1 MTLQQVKAQ
10 IYNLGTYKQQKIE
23 AYGAMKK
30 ELWEKVRDQVL
41 YQSEAELRLE
51 NFKKEADQYSD
62 NEFANILA
70 KLENFE
76 QTELEKIKS
85 EYETVTADNVAE
97 LNLLSTMKV
106 SEQELLSYL
115 EKYKRNPLAIKK
127 LHEIG
132 AANNI
137 ALPSYILK
145 EDRLAELL
153 NVFKRYAKSY
163 HETPIVDSNGS
174 ASDLAFML
182 VLASDELNTALE
194 TYSNHFDTA
203 LGLSTMILLSCVA
216 PLMAKPRT

>member
-1 MTLQQVKAQ
+1 MTLQQIKAQ

-23 AYGAMKK
+23 AYGKMKK
-30 ELWEKVRDQVL
+30 GLLEKVRDQVL

-62 NEFANILA
+62 TEFVNILA

-153 NVFKRYAKSY
+153 KVFKQHAKSY
-163 HETPIVDSNGS
+163 HDTPIIDSNGS

-203 LGLSTMILLSCVA
+203 LGLSEG
-216 PLMAKPRT
+216 

>member
-1 MTLQQVKAQ
+1 MTLQQIKAQ

-62 NEFANILA
+62 TEFTNILA

-76 QTELEKIKS
+76 QTELEQIKS

-97 LNLLSTMKV
+97 LNLLGTMKV
-106 SEQELLSYL
+106 SEQELLNYL

-153 NVFKRYAKSY
+153 KVFKQHAKSY
-163 HETPIVDSNGS
+163 HDTPIVDSNGS

-203 LGLSTMILLSCVA
+203 LGLSESL
-216 PLMAKPRT
+216 

>member
-1 MTLQQVKAQ
+1 MTLQQIKAQ

-23 AYGAMKK
+23 AYGKMKK
-30 ELWEKVRDQVL
+30 ELLEKVRDQVL

-62 NEFANILA
+62 TEFVNILA

-153 NVFKRYAKSY
+153 KVFKQHAKSY
-163 HETPIVDSNGS
+163 HDTPIIDSNGS

-203 LGLSTMILLSCVA
+203 LGLSESL
-216 PLMAKPRT
+216 

>member
-182 VLASDELNTALE
+182 VLVSDELNTALE

-203 LGLSTMILLSCVA
+203 LGLSESL
-216 PLMAKPRT
+216 

>member
-1 MTLQQVKAQ
+1 MTLQQLKAQ
-10 IYNLGTYKQQKIE
+10 IDNLGTYKQQKIE
-23 AYGAMKK
+23 AYGSMKK
-30 ELWEKVRDQVL
+30 ELSEKVRNGIM

-62 NEFANILA
+62 TEFTNILA

-85 EYETVTADNVAE
+85 EYETVTADSVAE

-137 ALPSYILK
+137 ALPSYIMK

-153 NVFKRYAKSY
+153 EVFKRQAKSY
-163 HETPIVDSNGS
+163 QDTPIIDSNGS

-182 VLASDELNTALE
+182 VLAGDELTTAIE
-194 TYSNHFDTA
+194 TYTNHFDTA
-203 LGLSTMILLSCVA
+203 LGLSKNL
-216 PLMAKPRT
+216 

>member
-1 MTLQQVKAQ
+1 MTLQQIKAQ

-23 AYGAMKK
+23 AYGTMKK
-30 ELWEKVRDQVL
+30 ELWEKVRNQVL

-51 NFKKEADQYSD
+51 NFKKEAVQYSD
-62 NEFANILA
+62 TEFTNILA

-76 QTELEKIKS
+76 QTELERIKS

-106 SEQELLSYL
+106 SEQELVGYL
-115 EKYKRNPLAIKK
+115 EKYKRNPLAVKK

-132 AANNI
+132 AVNNI

-153 NVFKRYAKSY
+153 KVFKQHAKSY
-163 HETPIVDSNGS
+163 HDTPIVDSNGS

-194 TYSNHFDTA
+194 NYSNHFDTA
-203 LGLSTMILLSCVA
+203 LGLSEG
-216 PLMAKPRT
+216 

>member
-1 MTLQQVKAQ
+1 MTLQQIKAQ

-23 AYGAMKK
+23 AYGTMKK
-30 ELWEKVRDQVL
+30 ELWEKVRNQVL

-62 NEFANILA
+62 TEFTNILA

-76 QTELEKIKS
+76 QTELERIKS

-106 SEQELLSYL
+106 SEQELVGYL
-115 EKYKRNPLAIKK
+115 EKYKRNPLAVKK

-132 AANNI
+132 AVNNI

-153 NVFKRYAKSY
+153 KVFKQHAKSY
-163 HETPIVDSNGS
+163 HDTPIVDSNGS

-194 TYSNHFDTA
+194 NYSNHFDTA
-203 LGLSTMILLSCVA
+203 LGLSES
-216 PLMAKPRT
+216 

>member
-1 MTLQQVKAQ
+1 MTLQQIKAQ

-23 AYGAMKK
+23 AYGTMKK
-30 ELWEKVRDQVL
+30 ELWEKVRNQVL

-62 NEFANILA
+62 TEFVNILA

-153 NVFKRYAKSY
+153 KVFKQHAKSY
-163 HETPIVDSNGS
+163 HDTPIIDSNGS

-203 LGLSTMILLSCVA
+203 LGLSESL
-216 PLMAKPRT
+216 

>member
-1 MTLQQVKAQ
+1 MTLQQIKAQ

-23 AYGAMKK
+23 AYGTMKK
-30 ELWEKVRDQVL
+30 ELWEKVRNQVL

-62 NEFANILA
+62 TEFTNILA

-76 QTELEKIKS
+76 QTELERIKS

-132 AANNI
+132 AVNNI

-153 NVFKRYAKSY
+153 KVFKQHAKSY
-163 HETPIVDSNGS
+163 HDTPIVDSNGS

-203 LGLSTMILLSCVA
+203 LGLSEG
-216 PLMAKPRT
+216 

>member
-1 MTLQQVKAQ
+1 MTLQQIKVQ
-10 IYNLGTYKQQKIE
+10 IYSLGTYKQQKIE
-23 AYGAMKK
+23 AYGTMKK
-30 ELWEKVRDQVL
+30 ELWEKVRNQVL

-62 NEFANILA
+62 TEFVNILA

-153 NVFKRYAKSY
+153 KVFKQHAKSY
-163 HETPIVDSNGS
+163 HDTPIIDSNGS

-203 LGLSTMILLSCVA
+203 LGLSES
-216 PLMAKPRT
+216 

>member
-1 MTLQQVKAQ
+1 MTLQQIKAQ

-23 AYGAMKK
+23 AYGTMKK
-30 ELWEKVRDQVL
+30 ELWEKVRNQVL

-51 NFKKEADQYSD
+51 NFKKEADQHSD
-62 NEFANILA
+62 TEFANILA

-153 NVFKRYAKSY
+153 KVFKQHAKSY
-163 HETPIVDSNGS
+163 HDTPIIDSNGS

-203 LGLSTMILLSCVA
+203 LGLSESL
-216 PLMAKPRT
+216 

>member
-1 MTLQQVKAQ
+1 MTLQQIKAQ
-10 IYNLGTYKQQKIE
+10 IYSLGTYKQQKIE

-30 ELWEKVRDQVL
+30 ELWEKVQNQVM
-41 YQSEAELRLE
+41 YQSEDELRLE
-51 NFKKEADQYSD
+51 NIMKDAYPYSD
-62 NEFANILA
+62 AEFANIQA
-70 KLENFE
+70 KLESVE
-76 QTELEKIKS
+76 QTDLEKLKS
-85 EYETVTADNVAE
+85 EYEAVTADNVAE
-97 LNLLSTMKV
+97 LSLLGTMKV

-132 AANNI
+132 SANNI
-137 ALPSYILK
+137 SLPGYIPK

-153 NVFKRYAKSY
+153 KVFKQHAKSY
-163 HETPIVDSNGS
+163 HDTPIIDSNGS

-203 LGLSTMILLSCVA
+203 LGLSESL
-216 PLMAKPRT
+216 

>member
-1 MTLQQVKAQ
+1 MTLQQIKAQ

-23 AYGAMKK
+23 AYGKMKK
-30 ELWEKVRDQVL
+30 ELWEKVRNQVL

-51 NFKKEADQYSD
+51 DFKKEADQYSD

-115 EKYKRNPLAIKK
+115 EKYKRTPLAIKK

-132 AANNI
+132 SANNI
-137 ALPSYILK
+137 DLPSYILK

-203 LGLSTMILLSCVA
+203 LGLSESL
-216 PLMAKPRT
+216 

>member
-1 MTLQQVKAQ
+1 MTLQQIKAQ
-10 IYNLGTYKQQKIE
+10 IYSLGTYKQQKIE
-23 AYGAMKK
+23 AYGTMKK
-30 ELWEKVRDQVL
+30 ELWEKVRNQVL
-41 YQSEAELRLE
+41 YQSEVELRLE

-62 NEFANILA
+62 TEFTNILA

-76 QTELEKIKS
+76 QTELEQIKS

-97 LNLLSTMKV
+97 LNLLGTMKV
-106 SEQELLSYL
+106 SEQELLNYL

-153 NVFKRYAKSY
+153 KVFKQHAKSY
-163 HETPIVDSNGS
+163 HDTPIIDSNGS

-203 LGLSTMILLSCVA
+203 LGLSESL
-216 PLMAKPRT
+216 

>member
-1 MTLQQVKAQ
+1 MTLQQIKAQ

-23 AYGAMKK
+23 AYGTLKK
-30 ELWEKVRDQVL
+30 ELWEKVRNQVL

-51 NFKKEADQYSD
+51 NFKKEANQYSD
-62 NEFANILA
+62 TEFTNILA

-85 EYETVTADNVAE
+85 EYETVTADSVAE

-145 EDRLAELL
+145 ETRLAELL

-163 HETPIVDSNGS
+163 HDTPIVDSNGS

-194 TYSNHFDTA
+194 AYSNHFDTA
-203 LGLSTMILLSCVA
+203 LGLSEG
-216 PLMAKPRT
+216 

>member
-1 MTLQQVKAQ
+1 MTLQQIKAQ
-10 IYNLGTYKQQKIE
+10 IYSLGTYKQQKIE
-23 AYGAMKK
+23 AYGTMKK
-30 ELWEKVRDQVL
+30 ELWEKVRNQVL
-41 YQSEAELRLE
+41 YQYEAELRLE

-62 NEFANILA
+62 TEFVNILA

-153 NVFKRYAKSY
+153 KVFKQHAKSY
-163 HETPIVDSNGS
+163 HDTPIIDSNGS

-194 TYSNHFDTA
+194 TYSNHFDMA
-203 LGLSTMILLSCVA
+203 LGLSESL
-216 PLMAKPRT
+216 

>member
-1 MTLQQVKAQ
+1 MTLQQIKAQ
-10 IYNLGTYKQQKIE
+10 IYSLGTYKQQKIE

-30 ELWEKVRDQVL
+30 ELWEKVQNQVM

-51 NFKKEADQYSD
+51 NFMKEADQYSD
-62 NEFANILA
+62 AEFANILA
-70 KLENFE
+70 KLESVE

-153 NVFKRYAKSY
+153 KVFKQHAKSY
-163 HETPIVDSNGS
+163 HDTPIIDSNGS

-194 TYSNHFDTA
+194 TYSNHFETA
-203 LGLSTMILLSCVA
+203 LGLSESL
-216 PLMAKPRT
+216 

>member
-1 MTLQQVKAQ
+1 MTLQQIKAQ
-10 IYNLGTYKQQKIE
+10 IYSLGTYKQQKIE
-23 AYGAMKK
+23 AYGTMKK
-30 ELWEKVRDQVL
+30 ELWEKVRNQVL

-62 NEFANILA
+62 TEFVNILA

-153 NVFKRYAKSY
+153 KVFKQYAKSY
-163 HETPIVDSNGS
+163 HDTSIVDSNGS

-194 TYSNHFDTA
+194 NYSNHFDTA
-203 LGLSTMILLSCVA
+203 LGLSEG
-216 PLMAKPRT
+216 

>member
-10 IYNLGTYKQQKIE
+10 IYSLGTYKQQKIE

-62 NEFANILA
+62 TEFTNILA

-76 QTELEKIKS
+76 HTELEQIKS

-153 NVFKRYAKSY
+153 KVFKQHAKSY
-163 HETPIVDSNGS
+163 HDTPIIDSNGS

-203 LGLSTMILLSCVA
+203 LGLSESL
-216 PLMAKPRT
+216 

>member
-194 TYSNHFDTA
+194 AYSNHFDTA
-203 LGLSTMILLSCVA
+203 LGLSEG
-216 PLMAKPRT
+216 

>member
-1 MTLQQVKAQ
+1 MTLQQIKAQ

-23 AYGAMKK
+23 AYGKMKK
-30 ELWEKVRDQVL
+30 ELLEKVRDQVL

-62 NEFANILA
+62 TEFVNILA

-153 NVFKRYAKSY
+153 KVFKQHAKSY
-163 HETPIVDSNGS
+163 HDTPIIDSNGS

-203 LGLSTMILLSCVA
+203 LGLSEG
-216 PLMAKPRT
+216 